1 MSTTSHTNSRIFTNR
16 DGNTLMKEFEGVLEH
31 NPQIRNLDA
40 VVGFLRASGY
50 FTLRPFLNSI
60 NKARVLIGI
69 DVDKYIAEAARQGK
83 IFFGAEDGVKEDY
96 LRLVRKDIENS
107 NYKKD
112 IEDGMFQMVQDL
124 IDGKLELRAHP
135 SKKIHAKIYILYPDN
150 YNEYTQGIAITGS
163 SNLSGNGLGITEE
176 RQYEFNV
183 KMTQHEDVQFAK
195 DEFELLWEEA
205 KNCEKD
211 KGRSQGKLK
220 DKQQDRQAHRYRC
233 AILYHNR
240 HAHRHT

>member
-1 MSTTSHTNSRIFTNR
+1 MSTAEHKNSRIFTNR

-50 FTLRPFLNSI
+50 FSLRPFLDSI

-83 IFFGAEDGVKEDY
+83 MFFGAEDGVKEDY
-96 LRLVRKDIENS
+96 LRLVRKDIESS
-107 NYKKD
+107 NYRKE

-150 YNEYTQGIAITGS
+150 YNEYTQGMAITGS
-163 SNLSGNGLGITEE
+163 SNLSGNGLGISE
-176 RQYEFNV
+176 
-183 KMTQHEDVQFAK
+183 
-195 DEFELLWEEA
+195 
-205 KNCEKD
+205 
-211 KGRSQGKLK
+211 
-220 DKQQDRQAHRYRC
+220 
-233 AILYHNR
+233 
-240 HAHRHT
+240 